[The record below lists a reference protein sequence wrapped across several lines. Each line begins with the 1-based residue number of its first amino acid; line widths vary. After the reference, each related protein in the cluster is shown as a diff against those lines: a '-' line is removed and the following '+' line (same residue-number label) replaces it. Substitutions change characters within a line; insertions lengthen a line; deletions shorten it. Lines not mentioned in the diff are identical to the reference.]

1 MASTE
6 TAAGP
11 VIAGRREPAGT
22 THRIDVVNP
31 ADERVIAQLADS
43 DQPVIDRAVH
53 AAREALR
60 APEWATLAPGDR
72 ALLLRRLGDALASR
86 AEDVAS
92 LSCAENGVTLAASRA
107 SVAKAVTSYR
117 YYADLAAELAPERV
131 RAGATGPTI
140 VRTEPLGVAAL
151 ITPWNGPQPLLAW
164 KLAPTLAAGCTA
176 VIKPAPETTLDAY
189 LVMDAIEEAGFP
201 PGVVNLVPGGR
212 ETGAALVAHPGVD
225 KVAFTGST
233 AAGRAIGQVCGA
245 ALKPM
250 TLELGG
256 KSAAIVLDD
265 VDPAAFAAVAL
276 GICMPNSGQVC
287 RACTRVLVPA
297 ERERDVV
304 DALAEVMRGA
314 PVGDPRDPRTVV
326 GPLVSARQRTRVE
339 RYIELGVQA
348 GARNVCGGG
357 RPPELEHGWYVSP
370 TLFDSVDNQMQIARE
385 EIFGPV
391 LVVIPY
397 RDEDEAIAIA
407 NDSEYGLGGYVHTG
421 DLERGLDVAR
431 RIETGSVGVNHHAMA
446 LEAPFGGYKQSG
458 VGREM
463 GPEAITSYQQTK
475 SIYCAEGA
483 L

>member
-1 MASTE
+1 M
-6 TAAGP
+6 
-11 VIAGRREPAGT
+11 
-22 THRIDVVNP
+22 
-31 ADERVIAQLADS
+31 
-43 DQPVIDRAVH
+43 
-53 AAREALR
+53 
-60 APEWATLAPGDR
+60 
-72 ALLLRRLGDALASR
+72 
-86 AEDVAS
+86 
-92 LSCAENGVTLAASRA
+92 
-107 SVAKAVTSYR
+107 
-117 YYADLAAELAPERV
+117 
-131 RAGATGPTI
+131 
-140 VRTEPLGVAAL
+140 
-151 ITPWNGPQPLLAW
+151 
-164 KLAPTLAAGCTA
+164 
-176 VIKPAPETTLDAY
+176 IKPAPETTLDAY

-201 PGVVNLVPGGR
+201 PGVVNLLPGGR

-297 ERERDVV
+297 GRERDAVE
-304 DALAEVMRGA
+304 ALVEVIRDA
-314 PVGDPRDPRTVV
+314 PVGDPRDPGTVV
-326 GPLVSARQRTRVE
+326 GPLVSARQRERVE

-348 GARNVCGGG
+348 GARIVCGGG
-357 RPPELEHGWYVSP
+357 RPPELERGWYVSP
-370 TLFDSVDNQMQIARE
+370 TLFDSVDNRMQIARE

-446 LEAPFGGYKQSG
+446 LEAPFGGYKESG